1 MIRYL
6 LLFNFLIFLTANADG
21 QWLKQTDSL
30 INHSRRIIPV
40 DRAEL
45 LKNVDLIANMQY
57 ANNSNFQNG
66 NYTGSAFALNQFR
79 LEIKGLVFD
88 STVFFRFRNRY
99 TRTPTVQSVD
109 NIDHSVDMAFI
120 GVNLSRRFTL
130 SFGKMCAD
138 YGGYE
143 FDANPI
149 NIYQY
154 NDIVEQADNFLTGAQ
169 FTWNAT
175 KNQQF
180 AFQVLNARTQ
190 SFTDLYDSIPGIKA
204 AKFASAL
211 VGNWRGSFGSG
222 IFSTFWSYSFI
233 TEASNKYVKYIA
245 LGNQLN
251 LKKLLIQ
258 YDFKYMMD
266 GLDRLG
272 IVSALVPKSYSPYT
286 ALKTDYIEHWLRIQ
300 YNFTPQWNFTVIG
313 MVDNAFWKGNS
324 DANKNDHIRTAWGII
339 PSLEFYPYKKLDLKF
354 FAAYVGRYY
363 DYTTYAKAKFG
374 LANSTTG
381 QLLVGFISPL
391 KFL

>member
-1 MIRYL
+1 MKRYISISV
-6 LLFNFLIFLTANADG
+6 FLVLLTANARA
-21 QWLKQTDSL
+21 QFLKQTDTL
-30 INHSRRIIPV
+30 MNHSKRIIPV
-40 DRAEL
+40 DRATL

-66 NYTGSAFALNQFR
+66 TYTGSAFALNQFR

-99 TRTPTVQSVD
+99 TRTPTVQSID

-120 GVNLSRRFTL
+120 GINLSKRFTL

-154 NDIVEQADNFLTGAQ
+154 NDIVEYADNFLTGAQ
-169 FTWNAT
+169 FTWNAK

-190 SFTDLYDSIPGIKA
+190 SYTELYDSIPGTKA
-204 AKFASAL
+204 ANFASAF
-211 VGNWRGSFGSG
+211 VGNWRGSFGGG

-233 TEASNKYVKYIA
+233 AEANNKQVKYIA

-251 LKKLLIQ
+251 LNKVLVQ

-272 IVSALVPKSYSPYT
+272 IVSGLIPKSYSSYT
-286 ALKTDYIEHWLRIQ
+286 AINTDYIEHWLRVQ
-300 YNFTPQWNFTVIG
+300 YNFTPQWNITAIG
-313 MVDNAFWKGNS
+313 MVDNALWKGNP
-324 DANKNDHIRTAWGII
+324 DANKNNHIRTAWGFI

-363 DYTTYAKAKFG
+363 DYTTYAKEKFG

-381 QLLVGFISPL
+381 QLMFGFISPL